1 MVLIDHDNERVLD
14 VLPERDKDSLVKWL
28 QQGKQSGLLANLVEV
43 TTDMWEGYVNAAH
56 EVFGKDLRVT
66 IDRFHVM
73 KQFQERLTE
82 ARREIQRKLPKEEA
96 KALKGSRWLW
106 VKNFEN
112 LTTEER
118 VRLEELKKQFPP
130 LKALAEARESLREI
144 FEDRGVQGVE
154 EGKKRLQAWM
164 KDVEQLGLKALQQF
178 CGTLT
183 RWLDGIANYFATRSS
198 NGRTE
203 GFNHGLRSILWRA
216 FGMQNFDNFRQR
228 VLDRF
233 GCLASSSSAILV

>member
-1 MVLIDHDNERVLD
+1 MLIDHTNRRVLD
-14 VLPERDKDSLVKWL
+14 MLPERDKDSFVKWL
-28 QQGKQSGLLANLVEV
+28 QQGKASGLLAHLVEF
-43 TTDMWEGYVNAAH
+43 TADMWEGYINAVH
-56 EVFGKDLRVT
+56 EVFDKEVRVT

-82 ARREIQRKLPKEEA
+82 ARREIQRTLPKEEA
-96 KALKGSRWLW
+96 QALKGSRWLW

-112 LTTEER
+112 LTAEEQD
-118 VRLEELKKQFPP
+118 RLQALKEQFPALKK
-130 LKALAEARESLREI
+130 LAEARESLRSI
-144 FEDRGVQGVE
+144 FEDRGVQSVE
-154 EGKKRLQAWM
+154 EGKKRLQGWM
-164 KDVEQLGLKALQQF
+164 KEVTQLGLKALELF

-216 FGMQNFDNFRQR
+216 FGMQNFENFRQR

-233 GCLASSSSAILV
+233 GRAASC

>member
-1 MVLIDHDNERVLD
+1 VLIDHSNGRILD
-14 VLPERDKDSLVKWL
+14 MLPNRDKASLVKWL
-28 QQGKQSGLLANLVEV
+28 QQGKRSGLLSQLVEV
-43 TTDMWEGYVNAAH
+43 TTDMWEGYVNAAY
-56 EVFGKDLRVT
+56 EVFGKDIRVT

-112 LTTEER
+112 LTEQEQR
-118 VRLEELKKQFPP
+118 QLEDLKKRFPP
-130 LKALAEARESLREI
+130 LKALAEARETLRAI
-144 FEDRGVQGVE
+144 FEDRGVLTVE
-154 EGKKRLQAWM
+154 EGKEWLRAWM
-164 KDVEQLGLKALQQF
+164 EQVKELGLEALKEF
-178 CGTLT
+178 SATLT

-203 GFNHGLRSILWRA
+203 GFNHALRSILWRA
-216 FGMQNFDNFRQR
+216 FGMQNFSNFRQR
-228 VLDRF
+228 ALDRF
-233 GCLASSSSAILV
+233 GQPASI

>member
-1 MVLIDHDNERVLD
+1 VLVLIDHSNRRVLD
-14 VLPERDKDSLVKWL
+14 ILPERDKDSFVKWL
-28 QQGKQSGLLANLVEV
+28 QEGKASGLLAHLVEV
-43 TTDMWEGYVNAAH
+43 TTDMWEGYMNAVH
-56 EVFGKDLRVT
+56 EVFGKEMCVT

-82 ARREIQRKLPKEEA
+82 ARREIQRTLPKEEA
-96 KALKGSRWLW
+96 QALKGSRWLW

-112 LTTEER
+112 LTAEEQD
-118 VRLEELKKQFPP
+118 RLKALKEQFPALKK
-130 LKALAEARESLREI
+130 LAEARESLRSI
-144 FEDRGVQGVE
+144 FEDRGVQSVE

-164 KDVEQLGLKALQQF
+164 KEVAQLGLKALELF

-203 GFNHGLRSILWRA
+203 GFNHGFRSVLWRA
-216 FGMQNFDNFRQR
+216 FGMQNFENFRQR
-228 VLDRF
+228 ILDRF
-233 GCLASSSSAILV
+233 GRPAAC